1 MSEDT
6 SKPKRRILVSY
17 GVDIDAIAGWLG
29 SYKGEDS
36 TSDISRAGYFAG
48 TEGVKRLLKLFEKY
62 NIKASWFIPGHSLET
77 FPEECAMI
85 RDAGH
90 EIGLHGYSHENP
102 VDMTFEQQRDVLDY
116 TYRMLTDFCHGKT
129 PRGIVAPWWE
139 VSREATELL
148 LQYGI
153 EYDHSMSHHDCQAYY
168 LRTGDNWTKIDFGKP
183 AKEWMKPFTKGQET
197 GLVEI
202 PANWYLDDLPPMMF
216 MKKVPNS
223 HGWVNPRDVEDLWRD
238 HFDYFY
244 REEKEV
250 FYFPMT
256 IHPDVSGRPHV
267 LLMHERLI
275 EHINKHEGVEWV
287 TMAEMVDHF
296 KSKHQPPEGAM
307 MPAPRGE
314 ILSKSQK

>member
-1 MSEDT
+1 MSDKT
-6 SKPKRRILVSY
+6 SKPKKRVLVSY

-36 TSDISRAGYFAG
+36 TSDISREFNH
-48 TEGVKRLLKLFEKY
+48 R
-62 NIKASWFIPGHSLET
+62 T

-102 VDMTFEQQRDVLDY
+102 VDMTLEQQRDILDH
-116 TYRMLTDFCHGKT
+116 TYRMLTDFCHGKP
-129 PRGIVAPWWE
+129 PRGTVAPWWE
-139 VSREATELL
+139 VSKEATELL

-153 EYDHSMSHHDCQAYY
+153 EYDHSMNHHDCQAYY
-168 LRTGDNWTKIDFGKP
+168 LRTGDDWTKIDYNKK
-183 AKEWMKPFTKGQET
+183 AAEWMKPFKRGQET

-216 MKKVPNS
+216 MKAVPNS
-223 HGWVNPRDVEDLWRD
+223 HGWVSSRDVEDLWRD

-244 REEKEV
+244 REYDE
-250 FYFPMT
+250 FIFPMT

-267 LLMHERLI
+267 LFMHERLI

-287 TMAEMVDHF
+287 TMAEMVDDF
-296 KSKHQPPEGAM
+296 KSKNKPAAGAM
-307 MPAPRGE
+307 MPAPPGE
-314 ILSKSQK
+314 ILQKEK